1 MKNPAKSDM
10 TKEYGDSATRNPNY
24 ADLGVLYDG
33 TGDED
38 EDAGNGDAASALRDA
53 NRPTP
58 EAQPPKPTPAAV
70 PEVIYPHQYR
80 LRTEFDYKPGEDGWG
95 YLDRITPHLLKEL
108 VAMATAPVSVINAKV
123 KLDALKELIQRPMP
137 ARQVYDI
144 RTPQAG
150 SEFDRMS
157 DAQVMDFVHKQI
169 ADMRKEELAT
179 PPDANTPT
187 PDPASVPTQTED
199 E

>member
-1 MKNPAKSDM
+1 M
-10 TKEYGDSATRNPNY
+10 TKEYTDSATRNPNY
-24 ADLGVLYDG
+24 TDLGVLYDG
-33 TGDED
+33 TGEADD
-38 EDAGNGDAASALRDA
+38 DAANGDAASVLRDA
-53 NRPTP
+53 SRSTTPTP
-58 EAQPPKPTPAAV
+58 DATTPKPALT

-169 ADMRKEELAT
+169 ADMRKEELVADAT
-179 PPDANTPT
+179 PDAGTPT
-187 PDPASVPTQTED
+187 PASVPTQTED

>member
-1 MKNPAKSDM
+1 M
-10 TKEYGDSATRNPNY
+10 TKEY

-33 TGDED
+33 TEDADE
-38 EDAGNGDAASALRDA
+38 EAGNGDAASVLRDA
-53 NRPTP
+53 NRLPTP
-58 EAQPPKPTPAAV
+58 EAQPPTPKPAVV

-169 ADMRKEELAT
+169 ADMRKEELVADVT
-179 PPDANTPT
+179 PPAPDATTPEDTT
-187 PDPASVPTQTED
+187 PDSATRNHED
-199 E
+199 PED

>member
-1 MKNPAKSDM
+1 MMPDAIIARMKNATKKSS
-10 TKEYGDSATRNPNY
+10 TNEF
-24 ADLGVLYDG
+24 ADLGTLYDG
-33 TGDED
+33 TEEPDE
-38 EDAGNGDAASALRDA
+38 ELAPTAPATAADD
-53 NRPTP
+53 
-58 EAQPPKPTPAAV
+58 PPKPTTSALTPVSATRSV
-70 PEVIYPHQYR
+70 EPEVIYPHQYR

-157 DAQVMDFVHKQI
+157 DAQVMDFVHKQF
-169 ADMRKEELAT
+169 ADMRKEELVADAT
-179 PPDANTPT
+179 PDAGTPT
-187 PDPASVPTQTED
+187 PASVPTQTED